1 MKRKQCLFCGMHFTG
16 GPFQI
21 RVHLDAAM
29 QPRSI
34 RACKPSSQWKERHT
48 LVLACLRSCV
58 AAMLSASAQR
68 KRRWR
73 IGEGEGEVRAPARSG
88 GQALRRERA

>member
-48 LVLACLRSCV
+48 LVLA
-58 AAMLSASAQR
+58 
-68 KRRWR
+68 
-73 IGEGEGEVRAPARSG
+73 E
-88 GQALRRERA
+88 LRRRHAERECTKKEEMENWRRRR